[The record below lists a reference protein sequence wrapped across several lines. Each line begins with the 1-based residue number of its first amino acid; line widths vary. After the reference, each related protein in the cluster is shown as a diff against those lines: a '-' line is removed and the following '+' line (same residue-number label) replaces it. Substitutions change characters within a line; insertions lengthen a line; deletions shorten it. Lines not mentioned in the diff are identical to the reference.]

1 MLIEELEKRKSCDSP
16 SHQVAKILYRFAETI
31 TDKAKGHAKRILG
44 QFPEF
49 DLHDE
54 VHLTAVKSNIEQIVG
69 KHTLS
74 KLSVYELFFLHAA
87 SYLHDV
93 GMALPDWELKV
104 IEAVEAE
111 NNPNDVSW
119 KIEFST
125 NGQGAFTISTARQR
139 IKKYS
144 NEIYVNF
151 ESASKWFFS
160 PDSEDDLIE
169 YLAKTV
175 VQYQDFRSGFSSKLK
190 SLAGNELFNEVK
202 ALRFD
207 FIRQTHNSRSYY
219 YVKGLGR
226 HIPEEIMQQ
235 WGPAIAHDLALI
247 CQAHGEPIAFVE
259 KMKTD
264 AKYVGAETANL
275 QFVALL
281 LRIADIV
288 HFSFDRAP
296 SVLASEI
303 QFQSED
309 SFIHWAIKQQGVNY
323 DISESGDVGKKTIS
337 FRAYCSKPRYY
348 YALHKYLDW
357 VDQELVNYA
366 RVSRRW
372 ELSFGKSQSERWS
385 IPLADEVD
393 RSGVEFDKEKFIP
406 VRGLSFTLEQKR
418 ILELLMGVRLYK
430 DKYACLRELYQN
442 SLDACK
448 CMIALSDGKEKGR
461 VEFWLE
467 RKDSG
472 HVVYLCCMDNG
483 VGMTKDI
490 IVNHL
495 LRIGNS
501 YYSSSSFERLRT
513 SHQHSFTP
521 TSQFGIGILSCF
533 MLGDSLDI
541 VTKPM
546 QEFADD
552 TSVIRCVVDG
562 VHENFY
568 YAQPDDVDMELIG
581 KHGTIVRVRLTEPE
595 SITDYNDGKIWFRHF
610 VDRTEQMFKNVEKPL
625 FDGWDRHIH
634 HVVTKFVSLP
644 LLDVNVCVRLIDAT
658 RVSIIRWDRPFKW
671 KEHGIDESDIF
682 RLNEFCKV
690 NGRGHRIS
698 EFDKGDIAESH
709 NEIYFCKT
717 EYEGVE
723 FSWLLKLPLRN
734 EGAST
739 IRGHAAIPSFGAFGL
754 SVDGVHIENNSFVN
768 NDLLQ
773 WLCYSGHLNFTGEI
787 RPILTVDRMSI
798 TSLPETIDIII
809 SQLIRNVAVKT
820 IQTTNEHI
828 EKEGMS
834 NDDSIVLA
842 IWDHLLNG
850 FSPCKAD
857 FLTEFASDN
866 RYTNVLLS
874 DLAALVQNKK
884 LSIREFIDAEN
895 LTFQQIAYPRLSAI
909 AKLLFYGKCGNAT
922 RLTLVDGGVYVEG
935 TGLSPIVTK
944 RVERHEHHYTDI
956 LLKCDDWSGRF
967 AEYDLV
973 TDFWPVIP
981 ERLFDCLS
989 SKKNGDHAE
998 KLSESERAI
1007 EIHRMGNGI
1016 TSLGEQDPCMVHP
1029 DFGLYTE
1036 EKNYFSQKDSE
1047 ICKVGNFAKA
1057 SNNHWLFELNHF
1069 HKKNEKMTQNILF
1082 MFVSPRSLNTEEGA
1096 RLKEFESTAPDYIKG
1111 VREGWSLL
1119 FLGQKHPQP
1128 IIHSGMVKR
1137 SEMVRAIPVAIWKKL
1152 EGEEYH
1158 FLDGTNILDLRDNV
1172 SSVMLK

>member
-1 MLIEELEKRKSCDSP
+1 MLIEELKKREDGDSM
-16 SHQVAKILYRFAETI
+16 SHQAAKSLNHFAELI
-31 TDKAKGHAKRILG
+31 TSNAKDHAKRILS
-44 QFPEF
+44 QLPEF
-49 DLHDE
+49 DLHDD
-54 VHLTAVKSNIEQIVG
+54 VHQSAVLTNIEQIVG
-69 KHTLS
+69 QLTLS
-74 KLSVYELFFLHAA
+74 KLSSYELFFLYAA

-93 GMALPDWELKV
+93 GMALPDWELNV
-104 IEAVEAE
+104 IEAVETE
-111 NNPNDVSW
+111 NNKDDVSW
-119 KIEFST
+119 KIEFRT
-125 NGQGAFTISTARQR
+125 NGQGAFAISTARQL
-139 IKKYS
+139 IKKHS
-144 NEIYVNF
+144 SEIYRNF
-151 ESASKWFFS
+151 ESVSKWFFA
-160 PDSEDDLIE
+160 PDSEDRLIE
-169 YLAKTV
+169 HLANTV

-190 SLAGNELFNEVK
+190 SLVGSELSNEVK
-202 ALRFD
+202 ALRID
-207 FIRQTHNSRSYY
+207 FIRHSHHSRSYS

-226 HIPEEIMQQ
+226 HIPEEIMQP
-235 WGPAIAHDLALI
+235 WGTAIAHDLAFI

-281 LRIADIV
+281 LRIADIL

-303 QFQSED
+303 QFRSED

-323 DISESGDVGKKTIS
+323 DISESGEVGKKTVR
-337 FRAYCSKPRYY
+337 FRAYCLKPRYY

-372 ELSFGKSQSERWS
+372 ELSFGKPQSERWS

-393 RSGVEFDKEKFIP
+393 RSGVGFDKDKFIP

-461 VEFWLE
+461 VEFWIE

-472 HVVYLCCMDNG
+472 KVVYLCCMDNG

-501 YYSSSSFERLRT
+501 YYSSSSFERLRN

-552 TSVIRCVVDG
+552 TSAIRCVVDG

-595 SITDYNDGKIWFRHF
+595 SITDYNDGKIWFRYF
-610 VDRTEQMFKNVEKPL
+610 ADRTAQMFKNIEKPL
-625 FDGWDRHIH
+625 FEGWDRHIH
-634 HVVTKFVSLP
+634 HVVTRFVSLP

-658 RVSIIRWDRPFKW
+658 RVPIIRWDCPFKW
-671 KEHGIDESDIF
+671 KEHGIDESDII
-682 RLNEFCKV
+682 RLDEFCKV
-690 NGRGHRIS
+690 HGWSHGIG
-698 EFDKGDIAESH
+698 EFDKGDITESH

-717 EYEGVE
+717 DYEGVE
-723 FSWLLKLPLRN
+723 FSWLLELPSRN
-734 EGAST
+734 EGASSISRYGT
-739 IRGHAAIPSFGAFGL
+739 IPSFGVFGL
-754 SVDGVHIENNSFVN
+754 SVDGVHIEHNSLVQ
-768 NDLLQ
+768 NDLLH

-787 RPILTVDRMSI
+787 RPVLTVDRMSI

-828 EKEGMS
+828 EKKGMS
-834 NDDSIVLA
+834 SDDPIVLA

-850 FSPCKAD
+850 FSPCKVD
-857 FLTEFASDN
+857 FLTTFASDE
-866 RYTNVLLS
+866 RFTNVLLS
-874 DLAALVQNKK
+874 DLATLVQNKK
-884 LSIREFIDAEN
+884 LTIREFIDAEK
-895 LTFQQIAYPRLSAI
+895 LTFQQIAYPDLSAI

-922 RLTLVDGGVYVEG
+922 RLTLLDDGVYVEG

-944 RVERHEHHYTDI
+944 RVERHEHHFTDI

-967 AEYDLV
+967 SEYDLV

-998 KLSESERAI
+998 KLGESERAI

-1036 EKNYFSQKDSE
+1036 EKNYFNQKSSE
-1047 ICKVGNFAKA
+1047 VCKVGNFAKA
-1057 SNNHWLFELNHF
+1057 SNHHWLFELNQVG
-1069 HKKNEKMTQNILF
+1069 KMNEKMTRNILF
-1082 MFVSPRSLNTEEGA
+1082 MFVSPRLLNTEEDA
-1096 RLKEFESTAPDYIKG
+1096 RLKEFESSAPDYVKG
-1111 VREGWSLL
+1111 VRQGWSLL
-1119 FLGQKHPQP
+1119 FLGQKHHQP
-1128 IIHSGMVKR
+1128 IIHPGMVKR
-1137 SEMVRAIPVAIWKKL
+1137 SVMARLIPEAIWNKL

-1158 FLDGTNILDLRDNV
+1158 FLDGTPLVEFRDKAE
-1172 SSVMLK
+1172 LKV